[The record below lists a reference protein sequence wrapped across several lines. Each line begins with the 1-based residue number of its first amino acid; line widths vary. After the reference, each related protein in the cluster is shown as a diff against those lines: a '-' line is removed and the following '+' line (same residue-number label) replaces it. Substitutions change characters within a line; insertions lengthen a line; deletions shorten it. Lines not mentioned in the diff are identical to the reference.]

1 MKLARNIE
9 TESVSSRY
17 PFPPRWHR
25 ASATCSPVT
34 AFFAPRKDFPM
45 VRLRFKRFG
54 RTHKPFYRLCAIDQR
69 APRDGAAIEEL
80 GWYDPT
86 NPDAEKQ
93 TSLDLERIRHWIGTG
108 AQPSET
114 VSDLLV
120 KHGVLDKDTRKL
132 AKS

>member
-1 MKLARNIE
+1 
-9 TESVSSRY
+9 
-17 PFPPRWHR
+17 
-25 ASATCSPVT
+25 
-34 AFFAPRKDFPM
+34 M

-86 NPDAEKQ
+86 NPDQERQ
-93 TSLDLERIRHWIGTG
+93 TSLEIDRIRHWIGTG

-120 KHGVLDKDTRKL
+120 RQGVLDKETRKL
-132 AKS
+132 VKD

>member
-1 MKLARNIE
+1 
-9 TESVSSRY
+9 
-17 PFPPRWHR
+17 
-25 ASATCSPVT
+25 
-34 AFFAPRKDFPM
+34 M

-86 NPDAEKQ
+86 QQDPEKQ
-93 TSLDLERIRHWIGTG
+93 TSLDVERIRHWVGTG

-120 KHGVLDKDTRKL
+120 REGVLDKKTRKL
-132 AKS
+132 VKG